1 MLGQGFAHSLG
12 PASCCWVLLQSCFA
26 AQRGEASD
34 KWPCLEKPAG
44 KGGLWHGGI
53 PWVARWAW
61 GSWETYSELYH
72 LSSSWLRLLSLA
84 GRHGAGQCS
93 GARESQGAG
102 INWVTWAR
110 CFEHKKRYKML
121 IITVR
126 CLRAPFNLLV
136 AIFYTMHYTMVKGT
150 VIVKI
155 QKVKFWVI
163 QCCLGKI
170 M

>member
-1 MLGQGFAHSLG
+1 
-12 PASCCWVLLQSCFA
+12 
-26 AQRGEASD
+26 
-34 KWPCLEKPAG
+34 
-44 KGGLWHGGI
+44 
-53 PWVARWAW
+53 
-61 GSWETYSELYH
+61 
-72 LSSSWLRLLSLA
+72 
-84 GRHGAGQCS
+84 
-93 GARESQGAG
+93 
-102 INWVTWAR
+102 
-110 CFEHKKRYKML
+110 ML